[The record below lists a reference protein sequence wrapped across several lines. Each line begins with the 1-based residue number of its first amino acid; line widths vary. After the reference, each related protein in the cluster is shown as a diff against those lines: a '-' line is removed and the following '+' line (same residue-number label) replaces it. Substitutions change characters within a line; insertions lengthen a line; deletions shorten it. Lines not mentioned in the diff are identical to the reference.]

1 MRRSPGVVSL
11 TAMHT
16 ILFRLSLAFVAAVFV
31 SGWSQTALAACGLGA
46 ASATERVEIGRTG
59 RSLMLHRPP
68 GADAALRPLVI
79 LLHGSGGTG
88 AKMLSDT
95 TIEATADRHGFIVA
109 SPDGGIPG
117 GDGFVWNI
125 PGVPTILGRVPGPE
139 DANDVDY
146 LGGVVDVLIAEQCVD
161 PARVYLTG
169 LSGGGRMTSWMACV
183 EPRRF
188 AAIAPVVGL
197 RAGNPDPDDGSRPD
211 PQTCTPNA
219 PMPVIAFAGDADR
232 TNPTQGG
239 GAPYW
244 SYPMHAAL
252 QRWAQ
257 LNGCA
262 GPEPTIWVAQD
273 VYEERYAGC
282 ADDAQVVARMTVGGG
297 HFWLA
302 DEEAMWAFF
311 AGHARAR

>member
-1 MRRSPGVVSL
+1 MRNVLS
-11 TAMHT
+11 
-16 ILFRLSLAFVAAVFV
+16 RLSLALVAAIVA
-31 SGWSQTALAACGLGA
+31 SGWSQSAFAACRLGA
-46 ASATERVEIGRTG
+46 AGATERVEIGRTG
-59 RSLMLHRPP
+59 RSLMLHRPS
-68 GADAALRPLVI
+68 GADEALRSLVI

-88 AKMLSDT
+88 AEMLSDT
-95 TIEATADRHGFIVA
+95 TLEATADRHGFIVA
-109 SPDGGIPG
+109 SPDGGIPAG
-117 GDGFVWNI
+117 EGFVWNI

-139 DANDVDY
+139 DADDVEY
-146 LGGVVDVLIAEQCVD
+146 LGAVVDALVAEQCVD

-197 RAGNPDPDDGSRPD
+197 RAGNPDPDDPSRPD
-211 PQTCTPNA
+211 PATCSPSA
-219 PMPVIAFAGDADR
+219 PMPVIAFAGDADQ

-257 LNGCA
+257 LNGCT
-262 GPEPTIWVAQD
+262 GPEPTIWVGGNI
-273 VYEERYAGC
+273 YEERYAVC
-282 ADDAQVVARMTVGGG
+282 ADDAQVIARMTIGGG

-311 AGHARAR
+311 DRHARTATP

>member
-1 MRRSPGVVSL
+1 MVSL
-11 TAMHT
+11 AAMRKV
-16 ILFRLSLAFVAAVFV
+16 LFRLSLALVAAVVV
-31 SGWSQTALAACGLGA
+31 SGYSQSALAACGLGA
-46 ASATERVEIGRTG
+46 SGETERVEIGRTG
-59 RSLMLHRPP
+59 RSLTLHRPE
-68 GADAALRPLVI
+68 GDAPLPLVI

-95 TIEATADRHGFIVA
+95 TLEATADRHGFLVA
-109 SPDGGIPG
+109 SPDAGIPA

-139 DANDVDY
+139 DADDVAY
-146 LGGVVDVLIAEQCVD
+146 LGEVVDALVAEQCVD

-197 RAGNPDPDDGSRPD
+197 RAGNPDPEDPSRPD
-211 PQTCTPNA
+211 PRTCRPTTPV
-219 PMPVIAFAGDADR
+219 PVIAFAGDGDQ

-257 LNGCA
+257 LNGCGA
-262 GPEPTIWVAQD
+262 PSPTIRVAPD
-273 VYEERYAGC
+273 VYEERYETC
-282 ADDAQVVARMTVGGG
+282 ADDARVVARMTIGGG

-311 AGHARAR
+311 TRYARAATP

>member
-1 MRRSPGVVSL
+1 VFQSGGMRKTLS
-11 TAMHT
+11 
-16 ILFRLSLAFVAAVFV
+16 RLSLALVAAVVV
-31 SGWSQTALAACGLGA
+31 SGWSQSALAACGLGA
-46 ASATERVEIGRTG
+46 AGATERVEIGRTG
-59 RSLMLHRPP
+59 RSLTLHRPP
-68 GADAALRPLVI
+68 GADATPRPVVI

-95 TIEATADRHGFIVA
+95 TLEATADRNGFIVA

-139 DANDVDY
+139 DADDVEY
-146 LGGVVDVLIAEQCVD
+146 LGAIVDTLVAEHCAN

-197 RAGNPDPDDGSRPD
+197 RAGNPDPEDASRPD
-211 PQTCTPNA
+211 PGTCTPDA
-219 PMPVIAFAGDADR
+219 PMPIIAFAGDADR

-262 GPEPTIWVAQD
+262 GPSPTVWVARE
-273 VYEERYAGC
+273 VYEERYATC
-282 ADDAQVVARMTVGGG
+282 ADDAQVVARVTVGGG

-302 DEEAMWAFF
+302 DEAAMWAFF
-311 AGHARAR
+311 SGHARAATP